1 VVAVS
6 RERIHAVTV
15 PKWGLSMTE
24 GTVRAWLVEEG
35 AAVESGDELLDL
47 ETEKA
52 VGQVEAFG
60 AGVLRRRLVEPGATL
75 PIGGLLGVI
84 AQADVPEADI
94 DAFVE
99 RCRVTTDTSTT

>member
-1 VVAVS
+1 MS
-6 RERIHAVTV
+6 GDRIHPVSV

-52 VGQVEAFG
+52 VGQVEAF
-60 AGVLRRRLVEPGATL
+60 ATGVLRRQLAGEGATL

-84 AQADVPEADI
+84 AEADVSEAEI
-94 DAFVE
+94 DAFIAE
-99 RCRVTTDTSTT
+99 HGAPADRTETG

>member
-1 VVAVS
+1 MS
-6 RERIHAVTV
+6 RERIHPVTV

-35 AAVESGDELLDL
+35 ADVESGDELLDL

-52 VGQVEAFG
+52 VGQVEAF
-60 AGVLRRRLVEPGATL
+60 ATGVLRRQLVGEGATL

-84 AQADVPEADI
+84 AEADVTDEEI
-94 DAFVE
+94 GAFVAE
-99 RCRVTTDTSTT
+99 RQKGHASA